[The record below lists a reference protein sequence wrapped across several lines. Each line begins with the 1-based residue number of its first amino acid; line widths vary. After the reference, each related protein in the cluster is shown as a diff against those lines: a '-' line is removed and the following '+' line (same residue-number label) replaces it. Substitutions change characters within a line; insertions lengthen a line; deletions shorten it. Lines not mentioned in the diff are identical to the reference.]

1 VIAVAIQADA
11 YRDNLKVTVRQR
23 ASLTVLHLR
32 GELDLATEPILHEA
46 FVLLDLDGGIDLAI
60 DLRGLDFLGSTGIGM
75 IVTACKRVRASGGTF
90 SVWCDNGLTRR
101 TLEITGLVDYL
112 ELHDGEDLHLN
123 QQGASFVDDARTD
136 GQTG

>member
-46 FVLLDLDGGIDLAI
+46 FVLLDLDAGIDLAI

-75 IVTACKRVRASGGTF
+75 IVIACKRVRASGGTF

-112 ELHDGEDLHLN
+112 ELHNGEDLTFEPAGCLL
-123 QQGASFVDDARTD
+123 RR
-136 GQTG
+136 

>member
-46 FVLLDLDGGIDLAI
+46 FVLSDLDGGIELAI
-60 DLRGLDFLGSTGIGM
+60 DLRGLDFLRSTGIGM
-75 IVTACKRVRASGGTF
+75 IVTACKRVRASGDNF
-90 SVWCDNGLTRR
+90 SGGVKRLDSPHPRDHGAGRLPR
-101 TLEITGLVDYL
+101 TP
-112 ELHDGEDLHLN
+112 
-123 QQGASFVDDARTD
+123 
-136 GQTG
+136 

>member
-32 GELDLATEPILHEA
+32 GELDL
-46 FVLLDLDGGIDLAI
+46 
-60 DLRGLDFLGSTGIGM
+60 LRGLDFLGSTGIGM
-75 IVTACKRVRASGGTF
+75 IVIACKRVRASGGTF

-123 QQGASFVDDARTD
+123 QQGASFLDDARAH
-136 GQTG
+136 GHTG